1 MEKGVLDI
9 NKNSLFVVAIYL
21 GLVLFP
27 PLVPDDLEFFKKF
40 LSGYAILSLSVKMP

>member
-27 PLVPDDLEFFKKF
+27 PLVPDDLEFFKKISVRVRHF
-40 LSGYAILSLSVKMP
+40 KSLC